1 MSRKKIVQDKLDF
14 LSLTQYLLTLIQ
26 SLAGL
31 TKALG
36 VTQDTEAPCN
46 SGATALPMLVF
57 SFLSTFYL
65 KTEIPQPAMKFGS

>member
-1 MSRKKIVQDKLDF
+1 MSRKEIVQGKPAL

-31 TKALG
+31 MRALG
-36 VTQDTEAPCN
+36 VTRDTEAPCN
-46 SGATALPMLVF
+46 SGAALPMLVF
-57 SFLSTFYL
+57 SFLSMFYL